1 MEEYS
6 NMWKHCNLLLS
17 TQLVLK
23 TSNLKIEKN
32 ILNLKTE
39 KKKIEA
45 QNYGT
50 ICFPCS
56 RTMKTENGLLEHS
69 LIHSLWDGFRE
80 WSWE

>member
-6 NMWKHCNLLLS
+6 NMWKHCNLLLR

-23 TSNLKIEKN
+23 T
-32 ILNLKTE
+32 LNLKTE
-39 KKKIEA
+39 KKIEA

-56 RTMKTENGLLEHS
+56 RTTKTENGLLEHS